1 MFRRLCVL
9 ILAAAPAIAF
19 AAASKEMQELQRDV
33 ALLQEQVRQLQQSQD
48 KQLSALTVLVQQALD
63 AANRAN
69 TAVAV
74 IQSSFQQNISQQE
87 NKVVAPVVGLST
99 RMDNM
104 SNNFTTLQQSVADLT
119 SLVEKLQAQM
129 TDLNNA
135 VKVMQAPAP
144 APPPTAAAGPGG
156 AGPTPAAMDPC
167 PTSATDLYANA
178 RRDMQGGKVDISL
191 QEFGD
196 YLRCFGT
203 TDYAP
208 NAQYYIGTIHYG
220 QGDYPKALEDF
231 DTVLEKYSDNPK
243 TPDALFYKGET
254 LVKLDRRTGAQQ
266 EYKELIQRFPKSDL
280 AARACSRLTDL
291 GYHCPAPPHTA
302 PKKRATAPK
311 Q

>member
-1 MFRRLCVL
+1 MFRRLCIL
-9 ILAAAPAIAF
+9 ILAAAPAVAF

-48 KQLSALTVLVQQALD
+48 KQLAAITVLVQQAVD

-87 NKVVAPVVGLST
+87 SKVVAPVVGLST
-99 RMDNM
+99 RMDSL
-104 SNNFTTLQQSVADLT
+104 SNNFLTLQQSVADLT

-129 TDLNNA
+129 TDLNNT

-144 APPPTAAAGPGG
+144 APPATAGGPPAAAVN
-156 AGPTPAAMDPC
+156 PC
-167 PTSATDLYANA
+167 PSSSTDLYANA
-178 RRDMQGGKVDISL
+178 RRDLQGGKPDIAL

-196 YLRCFGT
+196 YLRCFGS
-203 TDYAP
+203 TDLAP
-208 NAQYYIGTIHYG
+208 NAQYYVGTIHLA
-220 QGDYPKALEDF
+220 QADYPTALQDF
-231 DTVLEKYSDNPK
+231 DTVLEKYSDNNK
-243 TPDALFYKGET
+243 TPDALFYKGEV
-254 LVKLDRRTGAQQ
+254 LVKMDRRTDAQK
-266 EYKELIQRFPKSDL
+266 EYRDLIVRFPKDNM

-291 GYHCPAPPHTA
+291 GYRCPAPPTTHPATR
-302 PKKRATAPK
+302 KRTTPK

>member
-9 ILAAAPAIAF
+9 ILAAAPVVAF

-48 KQLSALTVLVQQALD
+48 KQLAAITVLVQQAVD

-87 NKVVAPVVGLST
+87 SKVVAPVVGLST
-99 RMDNM
+99 RMDSL

-119 SLVEKLQAQM
+119 SLVVKLQSQM

-144 APPPTAAAGPGG
+144 APPPTASAP
-156 AGPTPAAMDPC
+156 PAAPAEAPC
-167 PTSATDLYANA
+167 PSSSTDLYANA
-178 RRDMQGGKVDISL
+178 RRDLQGGKVDIAL

-196 YLRCFGT
+196 YLRCFGS
-203 TDYAP
+203 TDLAP
-208 NAQYYIGTIHYG
+208 NAQYYIGTIHLA
-220 QGDYPKALEDF
+220 QADYPTALTDF
-231 DTVLEKYSDNPK
+231 DTVLEKYSDNNK

-254 LVKLDRRTGAQQ
+254 LVKMDRRTDAQK
-266 EYKELIQRFPKSDL
+266 EYRDLILRFPKDNM

-291 GYHCPAPPHTA
+291 GYRCPPPPAAHPA
-302 PKKRATAPK
+302 PKKRTTAPK

>member
-1 MFRRLCVL
+1 MLRRLCVL
-9 ILAAAPAIAF
+9 ILAAVPAVSF
-19 AAASKEMQELQRDV
+19 AAASKEMQELSRDV
-33 ALLQEQVRQLQQSQD
+33 ALLADQVRQLQQSQD
-48 KQLSALTVLVQQALD
+48 KQLAALTVLVQQAVD

-87 NKVVAPVVGLST
+87 SKVVEPVVGLST

-104 SNNFTTLQQSVADLT
+104 AGDFRTLQQSVADLT
-119 SLVEKLQAQM
+119 SLVEKLQVQM

-144 APPPTAAAGPGG
+144 APPVNQGAA
-156 AGPTPAAMDPC
+156 PAEAANPC
-167 PTSATDLYANA
+167 PSSAKELYDNA
-178 RRDMQGGKVDISL
+178 TRDRTGGKVDISL

-196 YLRCFGT
+196 YLRCFGS
-203 TDYAP
+203 TDLAP
-208 NAQYYIGTIHYG
+208 NAQYFIGTIHFA
-220 QGDYPKALEDF
+220 QQDYPNALKDF
-231 DTVLEKYSDNPK
+231 DAVLEKYSDNNK

-254 LVKLDRRTGAQQ
+254 LVKMDRRTDAQK
-266 EYKELIQRFPKSDL
+266 EYRELIQRFPKDNL

-291 GYHCPAPPHTA
+291 GYHCPTPPA
-302 PKKRATAPK
+302 SRPAAKKRSTAK

>member
-1 MFRRLCVL
+1 MLRRLCVL
-9 ILAAAPAIAF
+9 ILVAAPAVAF

-48 KQLSALTVLVQQALD
+48 KQLAAITVLVQQAVD

-87 NKVVAPVVGLST
+87 SKVVAPVVGLST

-104 SNNFTTLQQSVADLT
+104 ANDFRTLQQSVADLT
-119 SLVEKLQAQM
+119 SLVEKLQVQM

-144 APPPTAAAGPGG
+144 APPPTGGAAPAAA
-156 AGPTPAAMDPC
+156 AANPC
-167 PTSATDLYANA
+167 PSSGKDLYDNA
-178 RRDMQGGKVDISL
+178 RRDQAGGKPDIAL

-196 YLRCFGT
+196 YLRCFGS
-203 TDYAP
+203 TDLAP
-208 NAQYYIGTIHYG
+208 NAQYYIGTLHLA
-220 QGDYPKALEDF
+220 QADYPTALQDF
-231 DTVLEKYSDNPK
+231 DMVLEKYSDNNK
-243 TPDALFYKGET
+243 TPAALFYKGDT
-254 LVKLDRRTGAQQ
+254 LVKMGRRTDAQK
-266 EYKELIQRFPKSDL
+266 EYRDLIQRFPKDTM
-280 AARACSRLTDL
+280 AAQACSRLTDL
-291 GYHCPAPPHTA
+291 GYRCPAPATHVA

>member
-1 MFRRLCVL
+1 MFRRLWIL
-9 ILAAAPAIAF
+9 ILAAAPAVAF

-48 KQLSALTVLVQQALD
+48 KQLAALTTLVQQAVD

-87 NKVVAPVVGLST
+87 SKVVAPVVGLST

-104 SNNFTTLQQSVADLT
+104 ANDFRTLQQSVADLT
-119 SLVEKLQAQM
+119 SLVEKLQVQM

-144 APPPTAAAGPGG
+144 APPSTAGAPAAAAGN
-156 AGPTPAAMDPC
+156 PC
-167 PTSATDLYANA
+167 PGSGKDLYDNA
-178 RRDMQGGKVDISL
+178 QRDRQGGKLDISL

-196 YLRCFGT
+196 YLRCFGS
-203 TDYAP
+203 TDLAP
-208 NAQYYIGTIHYG
+208 NAQYFIGTIHFA
-220 QGDYPKALEDF
+220 QADYPTSLQDF
-231 DTVLEKYSDNPK
+231 DMVLEKYSDNNK
-243 TPDALFYKGET
+243 TPGALFYKGET
-254 LVKLDRRTGAQQ
+254 LVKMGRRTDAQK
-266 EYKELIQRFPKSDL
+266 EYRDLIQRFPKDNL
-280 AARACSRLTDL
+280 AAQACSRLTDL
-291 GYHCPAPPHTA
+291 GYRCPVPATTHTA
-302 PKKRATAPK
+302 PKKRSTAPK

>member
-9 ILAAAPAIAF
+9 MLAAAPVVAF

-48 KQLSALTVLVQQALD
+48 KQLAAITVMVQQAVD

-104 SNNFTTLQQSVADLT
+104 SNNFATLQQSVADLT

-144 APPPTAAAGPGG
+144 APPPTSGGPPASAAGP
-156 AGPTPAAMDPC
+156 C
-167 PTSATDLYANA
+167 PSSATDLYANA
-178 RRDMQGGKVDISL
+178 RRDLDGGKLDISL

-196 YLRCFGT
+196 YLRCFGS
-203 TDYAP
+203 TDLAP
-208 NAQYYIGTIHYG
+208 NAQYYIGTIHFG
-220 QGDYPKALEDF
+220 EGDYPTAQKDF
-231 DTVLEKYSDNPK
+231 DAVLEKYSDNNK
-243 TPDALFYKGET
+243 TPAALFYKGET
-254 LVKLDRRTGAQQ
+254 LVKMDRRTDAQK
-266 EYKELIQRFPKSDL
+266 EYRELIQRFPKADL

-291 GYHCPAPPHTA
+291 GYRCPAPATHGPA
-302 PKKRATAPK
+302 RKRATAPK

>member
-9 ILAAAPAIAF
+9 ILAAAPVAAF
-19 AAASKEMQELQRDV
+19 AAPSKEMQELQRDV

-48 KQLSALTVLVQQALD
+48 KQLAALTVLVQQALD

-87 NKVVAPVVGLST
+87 SKVVAPVVGLST

-104 SNNFTTLQQSVADLT
+104 SNNFVTLQQSVADLT

-144 APPPTAAAGPGG
+144 APPPTAGAPSAA
-156 AGPTPAAMDPC
+156 ADNPC
-167 PTSATDLYANA
+167 PSSATDLYTHA
-178 RRDMQGGKVDISL
+178 RRDQQGGKVDIAL

-196 YLRCFGT
+196 YLRCFGST
-203 TDYAP
+203 ELAP
-208 NAQYYIGTIHYG
+208 NAQYFIGTIHYG
-220 QGDYPKALEDF
+220 EGDYPTAERDF
-231 DTVLEKYSDNPK
+231 DNVLEKYSDNNK

-254 LVKLDRRTGAQQ
+254 LVKMDRRTDAQK
-266 EYKELIQRFPKSDL
+266 EYRELIQRFPKDNL
-280 AARACSRLTDL
+280 ATRACSRLTDL
-291 GYHCPAPPHTA
+291 GYRCPAPST
-302 PKKRATAPK
+302 KKRATPK
-311 Q
+311 H

>member
-9 ILAAAPAIAF
+9 ILAAAPVVAY

-48 KQLSALTVLVQQALD
+48 KQLAAITVLVQQAVD

-87 NKVVAPVVGLST
+87 SKVVAPVVGLSS
-99 RMDNM
+99 RMDTM
-104 SNNFTTLQQSVADLT
+104 SNNFLTLQQSVADLT

-144 APPPTAAAGPGG
+144 APPSTAGGPPAAAGN
-156 AGPTPAAMDPC
+156 PC
-167 PTSATDLYANA
+167 PSSATDLYANA
-178 RRDMQGGKVDISL
+178 RRDLEGGKLDVSL

-196 YLRCFGT
+196 YLRCFGS
-203 TDYAP
+203 TDLAP
-208 NAQYYIGTIHYG
+208 NAQYFIGTIHYAE
-220 QGDYPKALEDF
+220 GDYPTASQDF
-231 DTVLEKYSDNPK
+231 DNVLEKYSDNNK
-243 TPDALFYKGET
+243 TPAALFYKGET
-254 LVKLDRRTGAQQ
+254 LVKMDRRTDAQK
-266 EYKELIQRFPKSDL
+266 EYKELIQRFPKDNL

-291 GYHCPAPPHTA
+291 GYRCPAPAPRKHTTA
-302 PKKRATAPK
+302 PKH
-311 Q
+311 